1 LRAFRILT
9 PLEVAQVRGGAVVID
24 VLRAFT
30 VTAWAFHL
38 GAERIVLLRELH
50 EALRLKAASPGSFA
64 FQDAEPL
71 PGFDLANSPVRI
83 ERLALR
89 GCTIFQRTT
98 AGTQGANA
106 AAHCRPLL
114 CTGFATARATAAY
127 LRARTDVD
135 WHFVPTGDA
144 GMAVEDIACAQYIQ
158 ALIHDAATSSQPFI
172 ERARGSRAACDLA
185 TAARDGHAGVDR
197 GDVERCLAADRFD
210 FVMCADLES
219 GLLTLRRQPT
229 PTATP

>member
-1 LRAFRILT
+1 
-9 PLEVAQVRGGAVVID
+9 
-24 VLRAFT
+24 
-30 VTAWAFHL
+30 
-38 GAERIVLLRELH
+38 
-50 EALRLKAASPGSFA
+50 
-64 FQDAEPL
+64 
-71 PGFDLANSPVRI
+71 
-83 ERLALR
+83 
-89 GCTIFQRTT
+89 
-98 AGTQGANA
+98 
-106 AAHCRPLL
+106 
-114 CTGFATARATAAY
+114 
-127 LRARTDVD
+127 
-135 WHFVPTGDA
+135 
-144 GMAVEDIACAQYIQ
+144 MAVEDIACAQYIQ